1 MSASE
6 RPDRASASEPEM
18 TLLVGR
24 VVRAHGLTGEVVVDL
39 LSSEPEVRLA
49 VGAELLRADGA
60 PLRVADARPH
70 QGKWLVRFA
79 GVSDRDAADALRGV
93 ELHGE
98 PLDVP
103 DALWVH
109 ELVGAAVVDTTGASC
124 GRVAAVLANP
134 ADDLLELD
142 SGALVPVT
150 FVVGWDD
157 ERRVV
162 VDPPDGLLE

>member
-1 MSASE
+1 MGPGGGA
-6 RPDRASASEPEM
+6 PEQAGVSG
-18 TLLVGR
+18 LLVGR
-24 VVRAHGLTGEVVVDL
+24 IVRAHGLTGEVVVDL
-39 LSSEPEVRLA
+39 LSSETDVRLSA
-49 VGAELLRADGA
+49 GAELLRVDGSP
-60 PLRVADARPH
+60 PLRVLASRPF
-70 QGKWLVRFA
+70 QGKWLVRFE
-79 GVSDRDAADALRGV
+79 GVTDRDSADRVRGV

-98 PLDVP
+98 PLDVD

-109 ELVGAAVVDTTGASC
+109 ELIGAAVVDTAGSVRGT
-124 GRVAAVLANP
+124 VAAVVANP

-162 VDPPDGLLE
+162 VDPPEGLLEP

>member
-1 MSASE
+1 
-6 RPDRASASEPEM
+6 
-18 TLLVGR
+18 VGR
-24 VVRAHGLTGEVVVDL
+24 IGKAHGLRGEVIVHL
-39 LSSEPEVRLA
+39 LSSEADVRLA
-49 VGAELLRADGA
+49 PGAELLRVDGEP
-60 PLRVADARPH
+60 PLRVVDARPH
-70 QGKWLVRFA
+70 QQHWIVQFE
-79 GVSDRDAADALRGV
+79 GVHGRSAAEALRGV

-98 PLDVP
+98 PIEDA

-109 ELVGAAVVDTTGASC
+109 ELVGAAVVDTAGTTC
-124 GRVAAVLANP
+124 GVVAAVVANP

-162 VDPPDGLLE
+162 IDPPEGLLD